1 MVKTMEKEFWKSKT
15 KIGAL
20 LIGIG
25 AVLGT
30 VGGMLN
36 GTVDVGA
43 GITLLIAEVGG
54 VLTLVGIRNAL

>member
-1 MVKTMEKEFWKSKT
+1 MEKEFWKSKT